1 MERQQ
6 AEHIL
11 SQTLTFKQSDHL
23 ELSLHGGI
31 EANTRFANN
40 TITQNTVQKNVTL
53 HVSAAFGQKIGH
65 ASTNRLDLDSLQEVV
80 NRAEQIASHSE
91 PDTEYLPPV
100 APSEYIE

>member
-11 SQTLTFKQSDHL
+11 FQTLTFKQSDHL

-65 ASTNRLDLDSLQEVV
+65 ASTNRLDPDSLREVV
-80 NRAEQIASHSE
+80 NRAEQIASHS
-91 PDTEYLPPV
+91 
-100 APSEYIE
+100 

>member
-40 TITQNTVQKNVTL
+40 TITQNTVQ
-53 HVSAAFGQKIGH
+53 
-65 ASTNRLDLDSLQEVV
+65 
-80 NRAEQIASHSE
+80 
-91 PDTEYLPPV
+91 
-100 APSEYIE
+100 

>member
-11 SQTLTFKQSDHL
+11 SQTLSFKQSDHL

-40 TITQNTVQKNVTL
+40 TITQNTVQKNITL
-53 HVSAAFGQKIGH
+53 HVSAAFGQK
-65 ASTNRLDLDSLQEVV
+65 
-80 NRAEQIASHSE
+80 
-91 PDTEYLPPV
+91 V
-100 APSEYIE
+100 APGPR